1 MAVQI
6 AEINLKTQE
15 IANKKSST
23 KTQAIGFQ
31 ISEEEED
38 EEDYEDD
45 E

>member
-1 MAVQI
+1 MAIQI

-15 IANKKSST
+15 IAKKSSNE

-31 ISEEEED
+31 ISEEEEED
-38 EEDYEDD
+38 EDYEDD